1 MSDRLTLDRRQLF
14 AGAAI
19 ASLAMT
25 QTAQAQT
32 AEIQSGHAPI
42 DGLDIYYEVHGG
54 PLTPGVEPF
63 VLLHG
68 GMLAIETAFG
78 GRWLPALLALGRPV
92 IGIEQQGH
100 GHTGLRP
107 GPFTVDRA
115 VADTIGVLDHLG
127 VSKAVFV
134 GHSYGGMISL
144 GVALAHPDRVSAV
157 VPVSSGYRLDGMLP
171 DIAAVQTNPDHPV
184 PPEVA
189 ALFPTEADFGQ
200 WVAHYNAVNPDPST
214 FMDVLARM
222 NAMLG
227 AWEGWSDDQLRALT
241 VPTLLISGDND
252 FMRLDHMTAMH
263 DLIPNAQLAILPGT
277 THMNILDR
285 GDWIVPMIAARIQA

>member
-1 MSDRLTLDRRQLF
+1 MPDRPSLDRRQLF
-14 AGAAI
+14 AGAVI

-32 AEIQSGHAPI
+32 ASIQSGHAAV
-42 DGLDIYYEVHGG
+42 DGLDIYYEIHGG
-54 PLTPGVEPF
+54 PLTQGVEPF

-68 GMLAIETAFG
+68 GVMAIETSFA
-78 GRWLPALLALGRPV
+78 GRWLPKLLDLGRPV
-92 IGIEQQGH
+92 IAIEQQGH
-100 GHTGLRP
+100 GHTGIRP
-107 GPFTVDRA
+107 GAFTVERA
-115 VADTIGVLDHLG
+115 VADSVGVLDHLG
-127 VSKAVFV
+127 VMRAVFV

-144 GVALAHPDRVSAV
+144 GLALAHPGRVAAC

-189 ALFPTEADFGQ
+189 ALFPTEQDFAQ
-200 WVAHYNAVNPDPST
+200 WVAHYNAVNPDPAT
-214 FMDVLARM
+214 FMDVLSRM

-227 AWEGWSDDQLRALT
+227 AWEGWTDDQLRALT
-241 VPTLLISGDND
+241 VPTLLIAGDND
-252 FMRLDHMTAMH
+252 FMRLEHMTAMH

-285 GDWIVPMIAARIQA
+285 GDWVIPMIAARLQA

>member
-1 MSDRLTLDRRQLF
+1 MSDRLNLDRRQLF
-14 AGAAI
+14 AGGAI
-19 ASLAMT
+19 ASLTMT
-25 QTAQAQT
+25 QTAQART
-32 AEIQSGHAPI
+32 TDVQSSRTPI
-42 DGLDIYYEVHGG
+42 DGLDVYYEVHGG
-54 PLTPGVEPF
+54 PLTSGVEPF

-78 GRWLPALLALGRPV
+78 GRWLPALSALGRPV
-92 IGIEQQGH
+92 IGVEQQGH

-115 VADTIGVLDHLG
+115 VADAIGVLDHLG

-144 GVALAHPDRVSAV
+144 GTALAHPDRVAAV
-157 VPVSSGYRLDGMLP
+157 FPVSSGYRLDGMLP

-189 ALFPTEADFGQ
+189 ALFPTEEDFGQ
-200 WVAHYNAVNPDPST
+200 WVSHYNAVNPDPST

-227 AWEGWSDDQLRALT
+227 AWEGWSEDQLRALT

-285 GDWIVPMIAARIQA
+285 GDWIVPMIAARLQA